1 MSTATA
7 TGDRQAGR
15 RGAGTVAWSL
25 PSRAIA
31 FFSGPV
37 GLGLKLLFLGLL
49 NALSLWA
56 AVVLAGDGSWIALAI
71 LVAATVAIDA
81 VYMWPKRVVPL
92 KFLVP
97 GTVFLIAF
105 QIVPIAYNVNVAF
118 SNWSTGHILTKDE
131 AITGIQ
137 RNTLAPPPDG
147 RSYIMAPA
155 RNADGALVLLLIDE
169 VSGDAFVGDRDGLEP
184 LAADAVTV
192 DEIGLVTKA
201 EGYTL
206 VKGSKLRA
214 IDQELQTYTVPTTGA
229 SAIKPEGLEVALE
242 LRPTVRYDAAA
253 DTFTRV
259 EDGVVFRDNKRGAY
273 VAASGEE
280 LEPGWRTG
288 VGLENFSNIV
298 SDPLIRKPFV
308 RVFVW
313 TLAFATLTVLFS
325 FSLGLFLAIALDRP
339 DMRFRRLYRSLLV
352 VPYAVPGFL
361 SILVWRGLFN
371 DEFGVINQVLHLDVP
386 WLFNPNWA
394 KVAVLVVSTWL
405 TFPYFF
411 LISLGALQSI
421 PGELVEA
428 AKVDGGGPLQ
438 IFRRVTLPLLLVAV
452 APLLIASFA
461 FNFNNFN
468 NIYLLTEGGP
478 GSEDSAV
485 AGGTDILISYTW
497 KLAFESGKGQDYG
510 LASAISIVIFFI
522 VATISAISFWR
533 TKALE
538 NVR

>member
-1 MSTATA
+1 MSTAA
-7 TGDRQAGR
+7 VRGGRPAR
-15 RGAGTVAWSL
+15 RGAGTLAWSL

-37 GLGLKLLFLGLL
+37 GFALKLFLLGLL
-49 NALSLWA
+49 NALSVWA
-56 AVVLAGDGSWIALAI
+56 AVVLAAKGHWIALAV
-71 LVAATVAIDA
+71 LVAATLAIDA
-81 VYMWPKRVVPL
+81 VYLSPKRVVPL

-97 GTVFLIAF
+97 GTVFLVAF

-118 SNWSTGHILTKDE
+118 SNWSTGHILVKEE
-131 AITGIQ
+131 AIEGIQ

-155 RNADGALVLLLIDE
+155 RDTDGKLVLLLVDE
-169 VSGDAFVGDRDGLEP
+169 ISGNAFVGDREGLEP
-184 LAADAVTV
+184 LPVDTLTI
-192 DEIGLVTKA
+192 DEIGLITRA
-201 EGYTL
+201 EGYEL
-206 VKGSKLRA
+206 VRGPELRLL
-214 IDQELQTYTVPTTGA
+214 DKELQTYTVPTTGA
-229 SAIKPEGLEVALE
+229 SAISPEGLEVALE
-242 LRPTVRYDAAA
+242 LRPTVRYDRAT
-253 DTFTRV
+253 DTFTRI
-259 EDGVVFRDNKRGAY
+259 EDGVVFHDNGRGSY
-273 VAASGEE
+273 VARSGEE
-280 LEPGWRTG
+280 LEPGWRTN
-288 VGLENFSNIV
+288 VGLENFTNIV
-298 SDPLIRKPFV
+298 NDPLIRRPFV
-308 RVFVW
+308 RVFFW
-313 TLAFATLTVLFS
+313 TLAFAVLTVLLS

-339 DMRFRRLYRSLLV
+339 DMKLRRLYRALLI

-361 SILVWRGLFN
+361 SILVWRGLLN
-371 DEFGVINQVLHLDVP
+371 DEFGVVNRLLHLNVP
-386 WLFNPNWA
+386 WLFDANWA
-394 KVAVLVVSTWL
+394 KVSVLIVSTWL

-411 LISLGALQSI
+411 LVSLGALQSI

-428 AKVDGGGPLQ
+428 AKVDGGGPLA

-461 FNFNNFN
+461 FNFNNIN

-478 GSEDSAV
+478 GAEDQSV
-485 AGGTDILISYTW
+485 AGATDILISYTW

-522 VATISAISFWR
+522 VATISAVSFWR

>member
-1 MSTATA
+1 MSTAA
-7 TGDRQAGR
+7 VRREQQPAR
-15 RGAGTVAWSL
+15 RGAGTLAWSL

-37 GLGLKLLFLGLL
+37 GLAFKLFVLGLV
-49 NALSLWA
+49 NALSVWA
-56 AVVLAGDGSWIALAI
+56 GTVLAGDEHWIALAI
-71 LVAATVAIDA
+71 LVLATVAIDL
-81 VYMWPKRVVPL
+81 VYLWPNRVVPL

-97 GTVFLIAF
+97 GTIFLIAF
-105 QIVPIAYNVNVAF
+105 QIAPIAYNVNVAF
-118 SNWSTGHILTKDE
+118 TNWSTGHQLTKQE
-131 AITGIQ
+131 AIEGIQ
-137 RNTLAPPPDG
+137 RNTLSPPADG

-155 RNADGALVLLLIDE
+155 RDANGALVLLLVDE
-169 VSGDAFVGDRDGLEP
+169 VTGDAFVGDREGLEP
-184 LAADAVTV
+184 LAADKLTI
-192 DEIGLVTKA
+192 DEIGLITRA
-201 EGYTL
+201 EGFEL
-206 VKGSKLRA
+206 VKGPQLLALDR
-214 IDQELQTYTVPTTGA
+214 ELQSYTVPTTGA
-229 SAIKPEGLEVALE
+229 SAIQPEGLEVALE
-242 LRPTVRYDAAA
+242 LRPTVRYDAGA

-259 EDGVVFRDNKRGAY
+259 DDGIVFRDNDRGAY

-288 VGLENFSNIV
+288 VGVENFRSIV

-325 FSLGLFLAIALDRP
+325 FAIGLFLAIALDRP
-339 DMRFRRLYRSLLV
+339 GMRFRGLYRALLV

-361 SILVWRGLFN
+361 SILVWRGMLN
-371 DEFGVINQVLHLDVP
+371 DDFGVINKIPFVDVK
-386 WLFNPNWA
+386 WLFDPNWA
-394 KVAVLVVSTWL
+394 KVGVLIVSTWL

-411 LISLGALQSI
+411 LVSLGALQSI

-478 GSEDSAV
+478 GSDDSSV

-522 VATISAISFWR
+522 VATISALSFWR